1 MEFIKKKMPEMKHS
15 YGIDEN
21 KNPNTL
27 QTSNSRGLREV
38 LKKIPT
44 TAPKQFYVD
53 PRIISKYANRKQ
65 NDLNLSNDYQKQAN
79 TQNALDESSWI
90 DSIDLQLIK
99 KLEDS
104 LPPLEELCNTTCQ
117 LPKTTFSATR
127 KFYEEFKYEIQ
138 DLVEEEAVT
147 KPAQS
152 VKEKPKS
159 PKIPRCRTRIVESK
173 RFKILTLREY
183 NLQKEKQQAQRA
195 KLNNENGSV

>member
-65 NDLNLSNDYQKQAN
+65 N
-79 TQNALDESSWI
+79 
-90 DSIDLQLIK
+90 LQLIK